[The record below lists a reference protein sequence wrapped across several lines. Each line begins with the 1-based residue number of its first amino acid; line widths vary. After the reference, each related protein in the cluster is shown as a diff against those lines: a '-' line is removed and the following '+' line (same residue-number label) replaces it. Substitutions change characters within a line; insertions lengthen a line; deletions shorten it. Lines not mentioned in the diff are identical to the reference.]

1 MDIDKFLSYDHKIAR
16 ISIVV
21 AALIML
27 VGFVMGSTD
36 DIYYVFIFVG
46 GVWGLVFLIIDIINS
61 IKTKKVLNEY
71 GIENLRKEIKQ
82 DNSIL
87 FEKRTYI
94 TENYVICHTNRPL
107 VTPIDEIYKVEY
119 STYKGFNF
127 LVATLKDQRKVSL
140 AKVNDM
146 VSANKLK
153 GFLKQRNPNIE

>member
-21 AALIML
+21 AVLIML

-36 DIYYVFIFVG
+36 DIYYVFIFAG

-61 IKTKKVLNEY
+61 IKTKKVLDEY
-71 GIENLRKEIKQ
+71 GIENLRREIKQ
-82 DNSIL
+82 DNSVL

-107 VTPIDEIYKVEY
+107 VTPIDEIYKLEY
-119 STYKGFNF
+119 SSYRGFNF
-127 LVATLKDQRKVSL
+127 LVATLKNQTKVSV
-140 AKVNDM
+140 AKVNDR
-146 VSANKLK
+146 VSEEKLTN
-153 GFLKQRNPNIE
+153 FIKQRNRNI

>member
-21 AALIML
+21 AVLIML
-27 VGFVMGSTD
+27 VGFVMGSSD

-61 IKTKKVLNEY
+61 IKTKKVLDEY
-71 GIENLRKEIKQ
+71 GIENLRREIKQ
-82 DNSIL
+82 DNSVL

-107 VTPIDEIYKVEY
+107 VTPIDEIYKLEY
-119 STYKGFNF
+119 SSYRGFNF
-127 LVATLKDQRKVSL
+127 LVATLKNQTKVSV
-140 AKVNDM
+140 AKVNDR
-146 VSANKLK
+146 VSAEKLTN
-153 GFLKQRNPNIE
+153 FIKQRNRNI